1 VGAKVEEISGIVREI
16 YSYIK
21 NGNTHWILVIDNE
34 TLYLS
39 ADQLSDELILKVLSL
54 KEGDNVTVKIS
65 EGRLVEIEKGY

>member
-1 VGAKVEEISGIVREI
+1 VGAKVKEVSGVIEGI

-21 NGNTHWILVIDNE
+21 NGNTHWVLIIGNE

-39 ADQLSDELILKVLSL
+39 TDQLSDELILKVLSL

-65 EGRLVEIEKGY
+65 EGRLVEIEKG